1 LDIHQVIA
9 SVVEEVLHGV
19 SAANKEL
26 AGKARVG
33 EPTSIEIEFGIT
45 STYEIANYDDVRVAT
60 ASVRLPLFHGEQ
72 APATATVAAEKKPEK
87 SDKSK
92 K

>member
-1 LDIHQVIA
+1 VDIHQVIA
-9 SVVEEVLHGV
+9 SAVDEVLDGV

-33 EPTSIEIEFGIT
+33 EPSSIEIEFGIT

-60 ASVRLPLFHGEQ
+60 VNVRLPLFHGEQ
-72 APATATVAAEKKPEK
+72 SAPATAAVESEPKK
-87 SDKSK
+87 DGK
-92 K
+92 KK

>member
-1 LDIHQVIA
+1 MDLHQVITSA
-9 SVVEEVLHGV
+9 VEEVLDGV

-33 EPTSIEIEFGIT
+33 EPSSIEIEFGVT
-45 STYEIANYDDVRVAT
+45 STYEVANYDDVRVAT
-60 ASVRLPLFHGEQ
+60 VRARLPLFHGGEE
-72 APATATVAAEKKPEK
+72 APATAAVAEPKEKN
-87 SDKSK
+87 K